1 DRELIYLPARLIT
14 SKGRAGKP
22 VSGRDRSD
30 RISMVKFDKSRLPSR
45 HVTEGP
51 SRAPHRSYYYA
62 MGLTEAE
69 IHQPFVGVASC
80 WNEAAPCNI
89 ALMRQAQSAKQGV
102 KDGGGTPREFCTITV
117 TDGIAMGHEG
127 MRSSLVSREVI
138 ADSVEL
144 TMRGHCYDAL
154 VGIAGCDK
162 SLPGM
167 MMAMLR
173 LNVPSVFLYGGS
185 IMPGRFQG
193 RDVTVLDVFE
203 GVGQHSAGKMP
214 ESELC
219 LLEKVACPGA
229 GACGGQFTAN
239 TMACVAEAI
248 GLALPYSSGPPA
260 VILERDDFALK
271 AGQTVMKLLEK
282 NLRPRDIVTRRSFE
296 NAAMVVAAS
305 GGSTNAALHLPAMA
319 NEAGIKFDLFD
330 VAEIFKKT
338 PYIASMK
345 PGGKNAA
352 KDLWEAGGVPMLM
365 RALLDAG
372 LLHGDCITVTGKT
385 AAENLKDL
393 KFNPDQKVI
402 VSVDKALAPTGGV
415 VGLRGSLAPEG
426 AIVKIAGLK
435 HTHHKGP
442 ARVFDCEE
450 DCFAAVKNRQYSEGD
465 VLVIRWEGPKGGPGM
480 REMLSTTAA
489 LYGQGV
495 ENIALVTDGRFSG
508 GTRGLCVGHV
518 GPEAAEAGPIGLIHD
533 GDIIVIDAEKRTMD
547 VELSDAEL
555 AERKKAWKPRPAAFG
570 SGALWRFAKN
580 VGPARNG
587 AVTTPGAANE
597 VRCYADI

>member
-1 DRELIYLPARLIT
+1 MAKI
-14 SKGRAGKP
+14 
-22 VSGRDRSD
+22 
-30 RISMVKFDKSRLPSR
+30 DKSRLPSR
-45 HVTEGP
+45 HVTEGIE
-51 SRAPHRSYYYA
+51 RAPHRSYLYA
-62 MGLTEAE
+62 MGLSEQE

-89 ALMRQAQSAKQGV
+89 ALMRQAQSVKKGV
-102 KDGGGTPREFCTITV
+102 KAAGGTPREFCTITV

-154 VGIAGCDK
+154 VGLAGCDK

-173 LNVPSVFLYGGS
+173 LNVPSVFMYGGT
-185 IMPGRFQG
+185 IMPGHFHG
-193 RDVTVLDVFE
+193 RDVTVVDVFE
-203 GVGQHSAGKMP
+203 GVGQYSAGKMA
-214 ESELC
+214 ECDLTE
-219 LLEKVACPGA
+219 LEKVACPGA

-239 TMACVAEAI
+239 TMATVAEAI
-248 GLALPYSSGPPA
+248 GMALPYSSGPPA
-260 VILERDDFALK
+260 EVLDRDQFAVK
-271 AGQTVMKLLEK
+271 AGETVMALLEK
-282 NLRPRDIVTRRSFE
+282 NLRPRDICTRRAFE

-305 GGSTNAALHLPAMA
+305 GGSTNTALHLPAMA

-338 PYIASMK
+338 PYIATMK
-345 PGGKNAA
+345 PGGKYVA
-352 KDLWEAGGVPMLM
+352 KDMWEAGGVPMLM
-365 RALLDAG
+365 RALLDGG
-372 LLHGDCITVTGKT
+372 LLHGDCMTVTGRT
-385 AAENLKDL
+385 IAENLKDL
-393 KFNPDQKVI
+393 TFNPNQKVI
-402 VSVDKALAPTGGV
+402 VSVDKAFAPTGGV
-415 VGLRGSLAPEG
+415 VGLKGNLAPDG

-435 HTHHKGP
+435 HIKHRGP

-450 DCFAAVKNRQYSEGD
+450 DAFAFVEKREYQPGD
-465 VLVIRWEGPKGGPGM
+465 VIVIRWEGPKGGPGM

-495 ENIALVTDGRFSG
+495 ENIALLTDGRFSG
-508 GTRGLCVGHV
+508 GTRGLCVGHI
-518 GPEAAEAGPIGLIHD
+518 GPEAAEMGPIGLLKD
-533 GDIIVIDAEKRTMD
+533 GDIIVIDAESGELS

-555 AERKKAWKPRPAAFG
+555 EARKKDFKPKPSG
-570 SGALWRFAKN
+570 YKTGALARYAKN

-587 AVTTPGAANE
+587 ALTTLGADQEVT
-597 VRCYADI
+597 CYADI

>member
-1 DRELIYLPARLIT
+1 MP
-14 SKGRAGKP
+14 
-22 VSGRDRSD
+22 
-30 RISMVKFDKSRLPSR
+30 KFDKSRLPSR

-51 SRAPHRSYYYA
+51 SRAPHRSYLYA

-69 IHQPFVGVASC
+69 IHQPLVGVASC

-89 ALMRQAQSAKQGV
+89 ALMRQAQSAKKGV
-102 KDGGGTPREFCTITV
+102 KEGGGTPREFCTITV

-144 TMRGHCYDAL
+144 TMRGHSYDAL
-154 VGIAGCDK
+154 VGLAGCDK

-185 IMPGRFQG
+185 IMPGRYQN
-193 RDVTVLDVFE
+193 RDVTVVDVFE

-271 AGQTVMKLLEK
+271 AGQAVMKLVEK
-282 NLRPRDIVTRRSFE
+282 NLRPRDIVTLKSLE
-296 NAAMVVAAS
+296 NAARIVAAS

-330 VAEIFKKT
+330 VAAIFKST

-345 PGGKNAA
+345 PGGKYVA
-352 KDLWEAGGVPMLM
+352 KDMWEAGGVPMLM
-365 RALLDAG
+365 RSLMDAG
-372 LLHGDCITVTGKT
+372 LLHGDCMTVTGQT
-385 AAENLKDL
+385 IAENLKDI

-402 VSVDKALAPTGGV
+402 VSVDNAFSPTGGV
-415 VGLRGSLAPEG
+415 VGLKGNLAPEG

-435 HTHHKGP
+435 HVKHKGP

-450 DCFAAVKNRQYSEGD
+450 DCFDFVQARRYQEGD

-495 ENIALVTDGRFSG
+495 ENIALITDGRFSG

-518 GPEAAEAGPIGLIHD
+518 GPEAADMGPIGLLKD
-533 GDIIVIDAEKRTMD
+533 GDIITIDADTGELS
-547 VELSDAEL
+547 VALSDAEL
-555 AERKKAWKPRPAAFG
+555 AERKKAFKAKAPG
-570 SGALWRFAKN
+570 YKTGALARYAKN

-587 AVTTPGAANE
+587 AVTTAGADQE